1 MPQQTAGRIQLKHQ
15 AAPHQA
21 APLAPQAFLL
31 YLESF
36 ITFPLYGALN

>member
-1 MPQQTAGRIQLKHQ
+1 MPQQATGRIQLK
-15 AAPHQA
+15 HQA

-31 YLESF
+31 YLEPI